1 MAGYPVTPTLIVA
14 HGKMCVGWCDYPVCV
29 LGYICIMY
37 RRLFMIERNLAERQK
52 ELSGMRRELMT
63 NKRDIKVTG
72 QGFEHV

>member
-1 MAGYPVTPTLIVA
+1 MAGYPVAPTLIVA
-14 HGKMCVGWCDYPVCV
+14 HGILCVGWCDYMVCV
-29 LGYICIMY
+29 LGYIHIMY

-52 ELSGMRRELMT
+52 EMSGIRRELMT